1 MSRTLPVKENIGA
14 IIHLNVMT
22 LASENTM
29 SRLNA
34 LIDALMFWLFKDSK
48 VDPQENNITPYM
60 TNFFNL
66 LFILCGFATFL
77 VNLMKM
83 PS

>member
-34 LIDALMFWLFKDSK
+34 LIDAMIDDDAYIDVLAF
-48 VDPQENNITPYM
+48 
-60 TNFFNL
+60 
-66 LFILCGFATFL
+66 
-77 VNLMKM
+77 
-83 PS
+83 